1 MMSSRI
7 ETGSAQR
14 PESLARVSS
23 NNRGKLFEL
32 PTVELALGIAVILIL
47 LGLRWFYVT
56 TQPWDSDEP
65 QHLHV
70 VWAWAN
76 GFLPYKDVFDNHSPL
91 FQAMSA
97 PLFRLLGERADI
109 VAAMRWAML
118 PIAVLLISTTYWI
131 GARLFSVRAGFW
143 GALLA
148 ASFPDLYAKLGEYR
162 PDLFWAAL
170 WLVSLAILIGGKMT
184 PGRLF
189 AVGFVFGVA
198 FSVSMKTTF
207 LLLDTVAAG
216 SVAWFIRTGKEPVE
230 YSDLKLNFAACVFA
244 SIIGALA
251 VPILIIGFFAFKG
264 ALSQMYYC
272 VVAHNLTSA
281 ENPWHLMIAKIK
293 DLRFW
298 LFVPA
303 IAGGLWL
310 AKYDK
315 EPGRGRCKLF
325 FLAVTG
331 LFCPLLFAFWPLV
344 SKQDFLPF
352 YAIIMVTI
360 GFLLVEVGDWIRAR
374 IGLPVFILPLLVVC
388 WQVAS
393 IVRAHPPLKQTNQKN
408 VQIIADTLT
417 LTHSDET
424 VLDAKGQVIF
434 RARPFY
440 YIFEQLTREK
450 AEKGDLTDDAPAR
463 LIATRTPEVVE
474 SHWLTPETGA
484 FVNQNYLSVGAVMIL
499 GKKVAPDPVGH
510 VQFDIAIPEK
520 YSIVTS
526 EGQASGTLD
535 GSPID
540 GSRELFAGRHDLVLN
555 SSDKRA
561 AVVWARAIEKGYS
574 PFTQASKQK

>member
-1 MMSSRI
+1 MCFKRARDCDEKGMISSRI
-7 ETGSAQR
+7 ETGRAQM

-23 NNRGKLFEL
+23 NNRAKLLEL
-32 PTVELALGIAVILIL
+32 PTVEIALGVAVILIL

-56 TQPWDSDEP
+56 TQPWNSDEP

-76 GFLPYKDVFDNHSPL
+76 GLLPYKDVFDNHSPL

-109 VAAMRWAML
+109 VVAMRWAML
-118 PIAVLLISTTYWI
+118 PIAVLLIGTTYWI

-162 PDLFWAAL
+162 PDPFWAAL
-170 WLVSLAILIGGKMT
+170 WLGSLAILIGGKTT

-216 SVAWFIRTGKEPVE
+216 SVAWLIRTGKEPVE
-230 YSDLKLNFAACVFA
+230 YLEPKPNFAACVFA
-244 SIIGALA
+244 SIIGVLA

-272 VVAHNLTSA
+272 VVAHNLTSM

-310 AKYDK
+310 AKHDK
-315 EPGRGRCKLF
+315 EPGGGRCKLF

-360 GFLLVEVGDWIRAR
+360 GFLLVAVGDLIRAR
-374 IGLPVFILPLLVVC
+374 IGLPVYILPLLVV
-388 WQVAS
+388 
-393 IVRAHPPLKQTNQKN
+393 
-408 VQIIADTLT
+408 
-417 LTHSDET
+417 
-424 VLDAKGQVIF
+424 
-434 RARPFY
+434 
-440 YIFEQLTREK
+440 
-450 AEKGDLTDDAPAR
+450 
-463 LIATRTPEVVE
+463 
-474 SHWLTPETGA
+474 
-484 FVNQNYLSVGAVMIL
+484 
-499 GKKVAPDPVGH
+499 
-510 VQFDIAIPEK
+510 
-520 YSIVTS
+520 
-526 EGQASGTLD
+526 
-535 GSPID
+535 
-540 GSRELFAGRHDLVLN
+540 
-555 SSDKRA
+555 
-561 AVVWARAIEKGYS
+561 
-574 PFTQASKQK
+574 

>member
-1 MMSSRI
+1 M
-7 ETGSAQR
+7 
-14 PESLARVSS
+14 PESLARVLSD
-23 NNRGKLFEL
+23 NRGKLLEL
-32 PTVELALGIAVILIL
+32 PTVEIALGVAIILIL

-76 GFLPYKDVFDNHSPL
+76 GLLPYKDVFDNHSPL

-118 PIAVLLISTTYWI
+118 PIAGLLIGATYWI

-143 GALLA
+143 SALLA

-216 SVAWFIRTGKEPVE
+216 CVVWIIRSGREPVE
-230 YSDLKLNFAACVFA
+230 YSAPKPNVGTCVFA
-244 SIIGALA
+244 AIIGALV
-251 VPILIIGFFAFKG
+251 VPIVIIGFFAFKG

-272 VVAHNLTSA
+272 VIAHNLTSGA
-281 ENPWHLMIAKIK
+281 NPWHLMIAKMK
-293 DLRFW
+293 DIRFW

-310 AKYDK
+310 AKQDK
-315 EPGRGRCKLF
+315 EPERGMRGLF
-325 FLAVTG
+325 FLAATG

-344 SKQDFLPF
+344 SKQDFLP
-352 YAIIMVTI
+352 YYPIIMVAI
-360 GFLLVEVGDWIRAR
+360 GFLLVAAGNWIRAR
-374 IGLPVFILPLLVVC
+374 IGWPVFILPLLVVC
-388 WQVAS
+388 WQIAS

-408 VQIIADTLT
+408 VQIIADTLK
-417 LTHSDET
+417 LTHPEET

-450 AEKGDLTDDAPAR
+450 AEKGDIKDDAPAR
-463 LIATRTPEVVE
+463 LIATRTPEVVA
-474 SHWLTPETGA
+474 SHWLTSQTEE
-484 FVNQNYLSVGAVMIL
+484 FVNRNYISVGAVMVL

-510 VQFDIAIPEK
+510 VQFDIAIPQK
-520 YSIVTS
+520 YSVVTS
-526 EGQASGTLD
+526 EGEGSGTLD
-535 GSPID
+535 GLPIN
-540 GSRELFAGRHDLVLN
+540 GSRDLSAGRHDLVLN
-555 SSDKRA
+555 SSDKGA
-561 AVVWARAIEKGYS
+561 AVIWARAIEKGYS
-574 PFTQASKQK
+574 PFAHASKEK